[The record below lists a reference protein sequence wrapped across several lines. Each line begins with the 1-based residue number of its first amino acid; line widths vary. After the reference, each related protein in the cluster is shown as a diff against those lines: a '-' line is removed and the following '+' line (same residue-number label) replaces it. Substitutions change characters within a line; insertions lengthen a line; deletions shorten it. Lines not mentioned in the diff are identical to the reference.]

1 MDSEQKADNEQNEP
15 GEPPEP
21 LDPYQDHHLPVDRD
35 AWMPVVMGQAVR
47 GFVPPHPEPP
57 EALEDELTLAA
68 LSDPCDVR
76 QQEEDAR
83 PTFWRV
89 LVLVLIAV
97 AALSIVFRFA
107 R

>member
-1 MDSEQKADNEQNEP
+1 MDSEPREHNEQHDQQ
-15 GEPPEP
+15 EPPSPFE
-21 LDPYQDHHLPVDRD
+21 DHHLPVGRD
-35 AWMPVVMGQAVR
+35 AWMPVVMGQVAG
-47 GFVPPHPEPP
+47 GFVPPHPGPP
-57 EALEDELTLAA
+57 EAPDDELTQAA

-76 QQEEDAR
+76 QQEEDVR